1 MKLVTF
7 NIRCDYGQD
16 GENCFRF
23 RKPFIKKKILHEKPD
38 VICFQEVLPHVATWL
53 KEELEEYYMVG
64 CGRSAELDS
73 EQVSV
78 AFRKTKLN
86 LISMDTF
93 WLSATPFV
101 PGSRYQEQSE
111 CPRVC
116 TEVVLEDIRE
126 KKAFR
131 LMNVHLDHLG
141 AEARML
147 GLRQMLKKAK
157 GERLLPDVPIIMA
170 GDFNAVPESWEIQE
184 IEKASEYI
192 NLTKGI
198 GVTFHGFLPQ
208 EAEETIDYIYLRNS
222 DKKATEKLVCKSV
235 EKWEDREGA
244 VWLSDHYPVCVILE
258 WV

>member
-16 GENCFRF
+16 GENCFHF
-23 RKPFIKKKILHEKPD
+23 RKALIKKKILHEKPD
-38 VICFQEVLPHVATWL
+38 VICFQEVLPHVAVWL
-53 KEELEEYYMVG
+53 KEELEDYYVVG
-64 CGRSAELDS
+64 CGRSTELDN
-73 EQVSV
+73 EQMSI
-78 AFRKTKLN
+78 AYRKEELN

-93 WLSATPFV
+93 WLSETPFV

-222 DKKATEKLVCKSV
+222 DKNATEKLVCKSV